1 MNSEKKQYQ
10 PPELIVYG
18 DIEVITLAG
27 SQPNAD
33 LPSGNSNTAYSP
45 GP

>member
-1 MNSEKKQYQ
+1 MNTEKKQYQ
-10 PPELIVYG
+10 PPELIVHG

-33 LPSGNSNTAYSP
+33 VPQGNNSTAFSP
-45 GP
+45 G